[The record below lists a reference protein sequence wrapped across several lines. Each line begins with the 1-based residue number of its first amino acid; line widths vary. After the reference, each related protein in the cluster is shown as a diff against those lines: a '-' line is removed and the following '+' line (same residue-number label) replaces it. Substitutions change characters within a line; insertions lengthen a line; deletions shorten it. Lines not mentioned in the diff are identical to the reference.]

1 MQKNHID
8 FQQTKKFMNKID
20 FLDGVQRKELLPPED
35 ILDRLSINKSD
46 SILDV
51 GAVQGS

>member
-20 FLDGVQRKELLPPED
+20 FLDGALRKELLPPEE
-35 ILDRLSINKSD
+35 ILSRLSMSD
-46 SILDV
+46 LYCR
-51 GAVQGS
+51 AYRYFRE